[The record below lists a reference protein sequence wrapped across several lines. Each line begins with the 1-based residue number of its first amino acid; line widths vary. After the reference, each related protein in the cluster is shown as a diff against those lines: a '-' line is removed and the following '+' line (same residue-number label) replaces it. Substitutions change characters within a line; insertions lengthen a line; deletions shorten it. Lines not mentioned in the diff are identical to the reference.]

1 MTRGGLVSFRAR
13 VSGMLLKQNDLT
25 GSKVHRNQSIY
36 LATSTNAGQALPI
49 APLSMPGPLAGF
61 FIDLLSTRQF
71 NAQMQKQ
78 IKTIYW
84 TSRWMTW
91 CLEWKCANDIKN
103 NVCTQRVSIAQLH
116 AWWRDHSNEVR
127 LLGLH
132 HLMQFKSSSVHGVHF
147 TSIARFP
154 AAF

>member
-78 IKTIYW
+78 IKTIY
-84 TSRWMTW
+84 
-91 CLEWKCANDIKN
+91 
-103 NVCTQRVSIAQLH
+103 
-116 AWWRDHSNEVR
+116 
-127 LLGLH
+127 
-132 HLMQFKSSSVHGVHF
+132 
-147 TSIARFP
+147 
-154 AAF
+154 